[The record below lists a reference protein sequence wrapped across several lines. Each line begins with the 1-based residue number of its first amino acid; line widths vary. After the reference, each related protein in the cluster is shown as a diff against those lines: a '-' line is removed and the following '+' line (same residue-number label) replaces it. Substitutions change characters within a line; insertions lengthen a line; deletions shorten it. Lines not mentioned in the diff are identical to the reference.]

1 MRHVRWQAKRVFG
14 VPEDKAQD
22 HFSDPDGRM
31 TKRAGGGFDASDSAQ
46 TAVDDAAHRRG
57 RGADQQWQ
65 RRGAGLCRPCL
76 TFIPNRLEPWNSCG
90 CRSLCAAG
98 CTAGQMR

>member
-22 HFSDPDGRM
+22 QFSDPDGRM
-31 TKRAGGGFDASDSAQ
+31 TKRAGGASTPATARRRRWTMQHIVVAAALTNNGSA
-46 TAVDDAAHRRG
+46 VG
-57 RGADQQWQ
+57 RGFADHAWHSS
-65 RRGAGLCRPCL
+65 RMA
-76 TFIPNRLEPWNSCG
+76 WNSCG
-90 CRSLCAAG
+90 CRSLCAAS